1 MKWCPECR
9 GIYDDAQHFCE
20 EDGEPLVADAPHG
33 GVVSRSSTTHTSAEY
48 PMRTA
53 WLIGTV
59 GIVAGIALCISLLAA
74 YTALTRNTDPAAQD
88 TALAYPAPPV
98 RKPTRLS
105 ARSAPE
111 TPFNETTGEAPTP
124 LPTDEPT
131 PVEQAE
137 TPAAVASGLPPAAPQ
152 STTIR
157 ANINEGPVSTGRGN
171 KESESV
177 RTVIQLE
184 NGTAIE
190 ADAAWE
196 DTQGIWY
203 RRNGL
208 VTFVE
213 SGRVKSITGRFAPE
227 SSSAAN
233 P

>member
-33 GVVSRSSTTHTSAEY
+33 GVVSRSSATHTGAEY

-59 GIVAGIALCISLLAA
+59 GIVAGVALCISLLAA
-74 YTALTRNTDPAAQD
+74 YTALTSNNNDSAAQD
-88 TALAYPAPPV
+88 APAYPAPPV
-98 RKPTRLS
+98 REPARLS

-111 TPFNETTGEAPTP
+111 TPFTETTSEATEP
-124 LPTDEPT
+124 LPLDEPT

-137 TPAAVASGLPPAAPQ
+137 TPAAVPSELPPATPQ
-152 STTIR
+152 DTTIR
-157 ANINEGPVSTGRGN
+157 TNINEGAVSTGRGN
-171 KESESV
+171 KESESA

-213 SGRVKSITGRFAPE
+213 SGRVKSITGRFAPD